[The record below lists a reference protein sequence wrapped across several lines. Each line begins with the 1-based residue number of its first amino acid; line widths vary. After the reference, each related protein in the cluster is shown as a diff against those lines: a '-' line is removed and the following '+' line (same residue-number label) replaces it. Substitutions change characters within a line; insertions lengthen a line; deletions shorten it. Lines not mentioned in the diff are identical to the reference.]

1 MPREAT
7 PVSATT
13 RLGEA
18 RSKAGLRLSG
28 IGQTAV
34 FDHEMGSADGGT
46 RFMIETPGEIAG
58 AALIADA
65 AARLGEDGFRMVG
78 SKARMGRL
86 TVDAVRSVLVR
97 GRVGR
102 VARRESSYAIVFG
115 DGNEVHWVTS
125 FATGDPDTL
134 LLARRGDQVTLW
146 YDVIDGQAHRVTS
159 FVNDDLPTL
168 S

>member
-1 MPREAT
+1 MPREAK
-7 PVSATT
+7 PVTATT
-13 RLGEA
+13 RTVEA
-18 RSKAGLRLSG
+18 RSRAGLSLAT
-28 IGQTAV
+28 IGQTTV

-58 AALIADA
+58 QTLIDDA
-65 AARLGEDGFRMVG
+65 AEHLGDNGFRMVG

-86 TVDAVRSVLVR
+86 TVDAVRSMRVQ

-102 VARRESSYAIVFG
+102 VACRETSYALVFG

-159 FVNDDLPTL
+159 FVNDELPTL
-168 S
+168 R